1 MNQKIF
7 ITGTM
12 RTGQSQI
19 INFLSSHSKILIL
32 NDRVHFFRFVY
43 DRYNPLNEEN
53 LDFLLNDQKLRLK
66 YRFKIDI
73 DVVSIK
79 EKILRIGLTY
89 KNVYLTMMEYF
100 KNIANKDI
108 WGESAALQWREIP
121 VFLDF
126 FKDGKVIHAYRD
138 PRGVFASWKKIS
150 SIPNNSHLN
159 CIFNWIDSTNHVFD
173 FKKKFSPDVYYANKY
188 ENINSDPK
196 TYIKKITDFIGV
208 ELEDILFE
216 PDKWKKTFNPKL
228 VAIPKSAHDGKGI
241 VGYSEKRSFNWK
253 KNLED
258 WEICLIDFLC
268 GKNME
273 KLGYELVYK
282 DVDKSDPLLLKGL
295 SEIKKNRF
303 VYENYMRFIKTG
315 EGINKYPTDPTDP
328 RNWGQPSNPSA
339 WFVESDLAKDYYQE
353 LAISSKKIMEKH
365 MVAKVD

>member
-1 MNQKIF
+1 MTQKIF

-19 INFLSSHSKILIL
+19 INILSSHSKILIL
-32 NDRVHFFRFVY
+32 NDRVHFFRFVHE
-43 DRYNPLNEEN
+43 RYNPLNEEN

-73 DVVSIK
+73 NVDAIK
-79 EKILRIGLTY
+79 EQILKIGLTY
-89 KNVYLTMMEYF
+89 KNIYLTMMEYF
-100 KNIANKDI
+100 KNIAMKKI
-108 WGESAALQWREIP
+108 WGEAAALQWREIP

-126 FKDGKVIHAYRD
+126 FKNGKVIHVYRD
-138 PRGVFASWKKIS
+138 PRGVYASWKKIS

-159 CIFNWIDSTNHVFD
+159 CIFNWIDSTNHIFD
-173 FKKKFSPDVYYANKY
+173 FEKRFGSDVYYASKY
-188 ENINSDPK
+188 EDMNSDPK
-196 TYIKKITDFIGV
+196 TNIKKLTNFVGV

-216 PDKWKKTFNPKL
+216 PDRWKDKFNPQL

-241 VGYSEKRSFNWK
+241 VGFSEKRSFNWK

-258 WEICLIDFLC
+258 WEICLIDYLC
-268 GKNME
+268 GSNMRR
-273 KLGYELVYK
+273 LGYKIIYENVK
-282 DVDKSDPLLLKGL
+282 QNDPLLIKGL
-295 SEIKKNRF
+295 SEIKKNKF
-303 VYENYMRFIKTG
+303 VHENYKRFIKNG

-339 WFVESDLAKDYYQE
+339 WFIESDLARDYYQE

-365 MVAKVD
+365 MAIKFD